1 MRNLSFK
8 GFKCD
13 KRYIIA
19 VIITLIC
26 SIICGIV
33 LFNLVNVNIYFKEYA
48 SDYVFYVFNFKSSKL
63 LFTHILSE
71 IFYLY
76 IFFLIGYF
84 TKFKYLTLI
93 LIFIRGLYFAIYVSI
108 LFSMNA
114 FGGITV
120 AIIVFIPTSII
131 SLIFCCATVEICKV
145 VDKKI
150 CFALP
155 AILALINTLILLILV
170 NVVFRVV
177 IVIV

>member
-108 LFSMNA
+108 LFRMNA

-131 SLIFCCATVEICKV
+131 SLIFCCATIELCKV

>member
-1 MRNLSFK
+1 
-8 GFKCD
+8 D

-26 SIICGIV
+26 SITCGIV
-33 LFNLVNVNIYFKEYA
+33 LFNLVNINIYFKEYA

-131 SLIFCCATVEICKV
+131 SLIFCCATIELCKV